1 MVSTDAFPVPELL
14 DLDASS
20 ALDDLG
26 PVGLHSPSVDLDGD
40 GTADTSTLTRPDAL
54 VVLTDGDLDGQADH
68 LTVVDD
74 SGEFATWQ
82 YDVTCDGTA
91 HWTEIA
97 HGRVG
102 E

>member
-1 MVSTDAFPVPELL
+1 MVSSDAFPLPELL
-14 DLDASS
+14 DIDASS

-26 PVGLHSPSVDLDGD
+26 SLSLHNPTVDLDGD
-40 GTADTSTLTRPDAL
+40 GVLDTSTLTPPDAL
-54 VVLTDGDLDGQADH
+54 VVLTDTDHDGQADH

-74 SGEFATWQ
+74 SGEFASWQ
-82 YDVTCDGTA
+82 YGVTSDGTA
-91 HWTEIA
+91 HWTETE

>member
-1 MVSTDAFPVPELL
+1 MVSSDVFPVPELL
-14 DLDASS
+14 DVDAATELDE
-20 ALDDLG
+20 LG

-40 GTADTSTLTRPDAL
+40 AVMDTSTLTTHDSL

-68 LTVVDD
+68 LTIVDD
-74 SGEFATWQ
+74 SGEFASWK
-82 YDVTCDGTA
+82 YGVTSDGTA
-91 HWTEIA
+91 QWTEIE